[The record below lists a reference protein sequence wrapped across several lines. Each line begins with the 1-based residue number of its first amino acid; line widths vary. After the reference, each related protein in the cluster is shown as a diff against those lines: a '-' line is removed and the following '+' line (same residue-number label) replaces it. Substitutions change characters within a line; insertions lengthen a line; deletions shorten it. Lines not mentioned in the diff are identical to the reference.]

1 MRHRLTMPSHTL
13 HIVQAFEEQDG
24 GVVSVRP
31 KVCPS
36 AGSARALA
44 ARLALNHVGVIA
56 WSRTGDPD
64 LGEWGPPEVLV
75 RTGTIPDE
83 YEAGGG
89 VDY

>member
-1 MRHRLTMPSHTL
+1 MGSHTL
-13 HIVQAFEEQDG
+13 HVVQAFEERDG
-24 GVVSVRP
+24 GIVPVQP

-44 ARLALNHVGVIA
+44 VRLAPTHAGVIA

-64 LGEWGPPEVLV
+64 LGEWGPPEVPV
-75 RTGTIPDE
+75 RTGMIPDE

-89 VDY
+89 VE

>member
-1 MRHRLTMPSHTL
+1 MASHTL
-13 HIVQAFEEQDG
+13 HVVQAFEERDNAIVPVQ
-24 GVVSVRP
+24 P

-44 ARLALNHVGVIA
+44 ERLAQNHVGVIA

-64 LGEWGPPEVLV
+64 LGDWGPPKVLV
-75 RTGTIPDE
+75 RTGVVPDE

-89 VDY
+89 